1 MALLTISRAIS
12 TGIQRNVALSELKH
26 EAKIA
31 DVKLNLAGSALL
43 RMDTHAKRL
52 TEARMEHVTWLNQ
65 ADAATQ
71 QCFDQS
77 KADLESAI
85 NPAPTGN

>member
-31 DVKLNLAGSALL
+31 DVKLSLAGQALL
-43 RMDTHAKRL
+43 RMDNHAKRL
-52 TEARMEHVTWLNQ
+52 TEARMEHATWLNSL
-65 ADAATQ
+65 DAAQ
-71 QCFDQS
+71 QSIFDTS
-77 KADLESAI
+77 KADLEAAI
-85 NPAPTGN
+85 APASTGN